1 MNAKQCRMAR
11 AGLNWSGKLLSEK
24 SGIRQATVSSF
35 EKGGAALTTTVDK
48 IKQVFLETGRVRF
61 EGDDGVFVDDKKQD

>member
-11 AGLNWSGKLLSEK
+11 AGLNWSGKFLAEK
-24 SGIRQATVSSF
+24 AGIRQATLSAF

-48 IKQVFLETGRVRF
+48 IKAVFIESGRVRF
-61 EGDDGVFVDDKKQD
+61 DGDDGIFVDDEK